1 MLFNKSKKNRNKN
14 KRIKTHVAK
23 GKKTGIST
31 RLEKLVKKIVECLLM
46 IRCRL
51 WVSFMGVAHYIL
63 PCYEMNERMIC
74 SLDISWKKRTSNP
87 NQELHWNQMGQKELQ
102 FIFFLFGAV
111 CVHKTKY
118 ILFLEESS
126 HPLIL

>member
-1 MLFNKSKKNRNKN
+1 MHFIQQKQKNRNKN

-63 PCYEMNERMIC
+63 PCHEMNERMIC

-87 NQELHWNQMGQKELQ
+87 NQELH
-102 FIFFLFGAV
+102 
-111 CVHKTKY
+111 
-118 ILFLEESS
+118 
-126 HPLIL
+126 